1 METGTLRP
9 YRHSGKFAPSALI
22 VLPLAAVL
30 LGWPLGFAYGYLIKW
45 IPFVYLN
52 IFIVLGYGAVLGAAS
67 DLLLAK
73 CHVRNVVVA
82 FVLAA
87 LVGVLAIYFQWNGHV
102 NALFE
107 QAPLVCRPRGIWI
120 AMQFLYEHGSWS
132 IGRHS
137 TGNVTGVMLAGVW
150 VVEAVG
156 IVAPILYFGTD
167 SARTIP
173 YCEKS
178 RSWLDDSSKFD
189 TLAAFTDAAQQAAL
203 AAGDL
208 APVIQARPREAGA
221 TQFAR
226 LILKH
231 SPKCEEFFTLK
242 VENVTLTT
250 DKKGEVEEKTHELTK
265 DLILPSEMRELI
277 ERFASLTPDVPAPD
291 AGSSSSEPPPPPQP
305 AVA

>member
-1 METGTLRP
+1 MELGNLRP
-9 YRHSGKFAPSALI
+9 YRHSGEFGLSALL
-22 VLPLAAVL
+22 VLPLGAAV

-52 IFIVLGYGAVLGAAS
+52 IFIVLGYGAALGAAS
-67 DLLLAK
+67 DYLLQK

-82 FVLAA
+82 FVLSA
-87 LVGVLAIYFQWNGHV
+87 LVGVAAIYFQWNGHM
-102 NALFE
+102 NALFDE
-107 QAPLVCRPRGIWI
+107 DPLFCPPSEIWS

-150 VVEAVG
+150 VCEAAG
-156 IVAPILYFGTD
+156 IVATILYFGTD

-178 RSWLDDSSKFD
+178 RVWLDESKKYD
-189 TLAAFTDAAQQAAL
+189 TLAFFSDAAQQAAL
-203 AAGDL
+203 AAGDI
-208 APVIQARPREAGA
+208 APVIEARPREAGA

-250 DKKGEVEEKTHELTK
+250 NKKGEVEEKTHELTK
-265 DLILPSEMRELI
+265 DLILPREMRELI
-277 ERFASLTPDVPAPD
+277 ERFASLTPESPAAESD
-291 AGSSSSEPPPPPQP
+291 A
-305 AVA
+305 AVASAAAQPPSD

>member
-1 METGTLRP
+1 M
-9 YRHSGKFAPSALI
+9 SALL
-22 VLPLAAVL
+22 VLPLCAVV

-52 IFIVLGYGAVLGAAS
+52 IFIVLGYGAALGAAS
-67 DLLLAK
+67 DYLLKK

-82 FVLAA
+82 YGLTT
-87 LVGVLAIYFQWNGHV
+87 LVGAAAIYFQWNGHL
-102 NALFE
+102 NALFDE
-107 QAPLVCRPRGIWI
+107 APWFCPPDEIWS

-137 TGNVTGVMLAGVW
+137 SGNVTGLMLAGVW
-150 VVEAVG
+150 AVEAAG
-156 IVAPILYFGTD
+156 IMTTVIYFGTD

-178 RSWLDDSSKFD
+178 RVWLDDSKKYD
-189 TLAAFTDAAQQAAL
+189 TLAFFGDSAQVAAL

-208 APVIQARPREAGA
+208 APVIEARPREAGA

-242 VENVTLTT
+242 VENVALTT
-250 DKKGEVEEKTHELTK
+250 NKKGEVEEKTNELTK
-265 DLILPSEMRELI
+265 DLVLPREMRELI
-277 ERFASLTPDVPAPD
+277 ERFASLAPAD
-291 AGSSSSEPPPPPQP
+291 SAAEAGAATAAAQPPP
-305 AVA
+305 AA